1 MNPLNNLVATH
12 SPPKQ
17 SKMSEFMDDTFSSSS
32 LKNTNYIDKIT
43 MECMMNKKH
52 YKTYLEKT
60 NPTRLRESRN
70 LQNKIIRN
78 SIHIENIFE
87 ELLETSKKFIK
98 GQNRRY
104 NNKIQ
109 HAFYEFIEHSLQYIE
124 NEQEDEADPTP
135 EEIIQKELMR
145 DYGEEVEEET
155 RTEKN
160 YFCTKKTHGIID
172 NKLVSD
178 VTVEVERTTGAN
190 SVSDDLIFR
199 NEIEENQGKCD
210 VTTENSVSMS
220 SQDIAR
226 DSPSNITLF
235 SNSTKE
241 KNKSS
246 SNKHKNYRRLESFPS
261 NYFL

>member
-1 MNPLNNLVATH
+1 MTESHALFTPAMTEFSEMKCKKTPPLNSLSTAH

-17 SKMSEFMDDTFSSSS
+17 SKMPEFMDDPPSSSS

-87 ELLETSKKFIK
+87 ELLDTSKKSIK

-104 NNKIQ
+104 NNKIH

-124 NEQEDEADPTP
+124 NEQENEADPTP
-135 EEIIQKELMR
+135 EEVIQKELMR

-155 RTEKN
+155 R
-160 YFCTKKTHGIID
+160 D
-172 NKLVSD
+172 VMQNKFM
-178 VTVEVERTTGAN
+178 G
-190 SVSDDLIFR
+190 
-199 NEIEENQGKCD
+199 D
-210 VTTENSVSMS
+210 VTTEGKYGTDTEESVCMNA
-220 SQDIAR
+220 QDVGW
-226 DSPSNITLF
+226 D
-235 SNSTKE
+235 SNSNERIATA
-241 KNKSS
+241 NKSQPLDKGWGRILLFGS
-246 SNKHKNYRRLESFPS
+246 A
-261 NYFL
+261 